1 MTPPT
6 RPPPAAQDMTG
17 SRPDLIQKGGAQVPP
32 PAGAAREERLK
43 TLRARWDQ
51 FASEYQRAR
60 EVDDEELMT
69 NLRGLMILIKREIR
83 RLGGE
88 APEFPYPEEAHLAD
102 L

>member
-6 RPPPAAQDMTG
+6 RPTPPAAQDMTG
-17 SRPDLIQKGGAQVPP
+17 SRPDLIRKGGAQVP

-60 EVDDEELMT
+60 EMDDEELMT
-69 NLRGLMILIKREIR
+69 NLRGLMLLIKREIR